1 MSDENK
7 YLEIQDT
14 ALIKCNA
21 EAESIIVPEGIRSIK
36 ECAFCDCEKLKEI
49 VLPEGITNIHYSA
62 FSGLKIRSIT
72 IPSTVKFIEER
83 AFESCENLEEV
94 IFLGDVLSIGSRAF
108 AWCWKL
114 ERINLPD
121 SIKTIHCG
129 TFDQCYALKNFRI
142 PLNVKKIESLAFE
155 ECTSLKTVEINTN
168 VKFIG
173 DGAFSNCKKLK
184 TIIYNG
190 TSSQWKQINNIHKA
204 FEKIAIPE
212 VQCSNGKNISA
223 VEVIPK
229 RNVKSSKTKDRKM
242 SYSYSGLNSF
252 NNSVIEKKSAM
263 DMLYSGMK
271 YVSESLEKEI
281 NRRKR

>member
-21 EAESIIVPEGIRSIK
+21 EAESIIIPEGIRSIK

-62 FSGLKIRSIT
+62 FNGLKIRSIT

-121 SIKTIHCG
+121 SIKTIHDG
-129 TFDQCYALKNFRI
+129 TFDLCYALKKIRI
-142 PLNVKKIESLAFE
+142 PLSVKKIESSAFCGCE
-155 ECTSLKTVEINTN
+155 SLETVEINKN

-173 DGAFSNCKKLK
+173 NNAFSNCKKLK
-184 TIIYNG
+184 TIKYNG
-190 TSSQWKQINNIHKA
+190 PFSEWKKINNIRQA
-204 FEKIAIPE
+204 FEDIDGSSSIPS
-212 VQCSNGKNISA
+212 VQCS
-223 VEVIPK
+223 
-229 RNVKSSKTKDRKM
+229 DRKIEREI
-242 SYSYSGLNSF
+242 SFSNYELTSF
-252 NNSVIEKKSAM
+252 NDSVIEKKSAM

-271 YVSESLEKEI
+271 YVSDSLEKEI